1 MNYTFKGWTFITPD
15 KKGDIL
21 HIIESEDDK
30 VIGVLSTRKEARK
43 IKGYTEILSDSK
55 IVKVKVT
62 LETI

>member
-21 HIIESEDDK
+21 HILESDDK